1 MEFHYPS
8 NEIGIVLYPDFAF
21 AAAHGLTD
29 MVTVA
34 RTVASETGF
43 DPIADIGN
51 VYVQFS
57 PTRMDCGNSQ

>member
-8 NEIGIVLYPDFAF
+8 IEIGIVLYPDFAF

-34 RTVASETGF
+34 RTVASR
-43 DPIADIGN
+43 D
-51 VYVQFS
+51 
-57 PTRMDCGNSQ
+57 RL